1 MSAFR
6 ESTSSNFADVRNLEV
21 ADNTG
26 ASKCVSEIDFELTD
40 LITQDATPAS
50 VASSTTMSNKKKL
63 AIDTDE
69 TKHSY
74 TSKEHL
80 QMYTKGIENLR
91 SERDNALEKIKKLEK
106 ELSDE
111 NLKDS

>member
-6 ESTSSNFADVRNLEV
+6 ESTSSSFADVRNLEV

-50 VASSTTMSNKKKL
+50 VASSTTMSNKKSWLLTQMKL
-63 AIDTDE
+63 NILTHKNNFYKYIPREMKIYAV
-69 TKHSY
+69 
-74 TSKEHL
+74 
-80 QMYTKGIENLR
+80 KGQCIGEN
-91 SERDNALEKIKKLEK
+91 
-106 ELSDE
+106 
-111 NLKDS
+111 